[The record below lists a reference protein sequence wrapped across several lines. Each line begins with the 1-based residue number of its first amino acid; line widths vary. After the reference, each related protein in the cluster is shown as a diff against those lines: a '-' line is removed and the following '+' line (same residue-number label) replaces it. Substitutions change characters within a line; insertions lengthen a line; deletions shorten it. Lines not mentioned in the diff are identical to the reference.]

1 MPSTFLKQ
9 TLALTSAGLASIR
22 ERRGSSF
29 VTIIS
34 VTAAVGVLTSLLA
47 IREGASI
54 FNGGNARTDVVD
66 VISRGATSTPQSV
79 ITRDTLSVIE
89 SAPGVKRSPEGKPYV
104 TASTFVSVDVVK
116 KNGKSGNVYLV
127 GFSPGVALVQSNVK
141 IIEGRQYRQGLHEV
155 TVSEPIRKMYR
166 NMNIG
171 DHLVLLK
178 TEWTIVGVFAG
189 NDSIGDSVLRAD
201 ADTVM
206 SAFSRNTFQAA
217 QVQLESPGAFRE
229 FKDSVTNNPAIAVEV
244 RPLAQSMKDN
254 FGQLNSLL
262 DFVAY
267 FVGTVMASGA
277 VFGALNS
284 LYASVDARRRE
295 IATLR
300 AIGFNSAPIV
310 VSVLIEGVLL
320 SLPGAF
326 LGAAIA
332 WVLFNGNVV
341 DVAGL
346 IFKLTV
352 TPHLLQVSIL
362 WALTIGLIGASLP
375 AFRASRLPVA
385 AALRAS

>member
-1 MPSTFLKQ
+1 MTFLKQ
-9 TLALTSAGLASIR
+9 TVALTSAGLRSIT

-34 VTAAVGVLTSLLA
+34 VTAAVGVLSSLLA

-54 FNGGNARTDVVD
+54 FNGGNARPDIVD

-79 ITRDTLSVIE
+79 ITRDTLSVIQ

-104 TASTFVSVDVVK
+104 TASTFVSVDAVK
-116 KNGKSGNVYLV
+116 KNGKTGNVYLV
-127 GFSPGVALVQSNVK
+127 GFSPGSALVQSNVK
-141 IIEGRQYRQGLHEV
+141 ITEGRQYRQGLHEV

-166 NMNIG
+166 NMAIG
-171 DHLVLLK
+171 DHLVLQK
-178 TEWTIVGVFAG
+178 TDWTIVGVFAG
-189 NDSIGDSVLRAD
+189 SDSIGDSVLRAD

-206 SAFSRNTFQAA
+206 SAFNRTTYQAA
-217 QVQLESPGAFRE
+217 QVQLESPQALSR
-229 FKDSVTNNPAIAVEV
+229 FKDALTNNPAIAVEV
-244 RPLAQSMKDN
+244 RTLAQSMKDN

-300 AIGFNSAPIV
+300 AIGFGGTPIV
-310 VSVLIEGVLL
+310 ISVLIEGMLL

-326 LGAAIA
+326 LGALVA

-362 WALTIGLIGASLP
+362 WALVIGLVGGSLP
-375 AFRASRLPVA
+375 ALRAARLPVA
-385 AALRAS
+385 TALRAN

>member
-1 MPSTFLKQ
+1 MS
-9 TLALTSAGLASIR
+9 

-29 VTIIS
+29 VTLIS

-54 FNGGNARTDVVD
+54 FNGGNARPDIVD

-89 SAPGVKRSPEGKPYV
+89 SAPGVKRSPDGKPYV
-104 TASTFVSVDVVK
+104 TATTFVSVDVIK
-116 KNGKSGNVYLV
+116 KNGKTGNVYLV
-127 GFSPGVALVQSNVK
+127 GFSPGSALVQSNVK
-141 IIEGRQYRQGLHEV
+141 IVEGRQYRQGLHEV

-206 SAFSRNTFQAA
+206 SAFSRTTFQAA
-217 QVQLESPGAFRE
+217 QVQLTSPSAFRQ
-229 FKDSVTNNPAIAVEV
+229 FKDALTGNPAIAVEV
-244 RPLAQSMKDN
+244 RTLSQSMKDN
-254 FGQLNSLL
+254 FGQLTSLL
-262 DFVAY
+262 DFIAY

-277 VFGALNS
+277 VFGSLNS

-300 AIGFNSAPIV
+300 AIGFSGSPLVI
-310 VSVLIEGVLL
+310 SVLIEGMLL

-326 LGAAIA
+326 LGALIT

-352 TPHLLQVSIL
+352 TPHLLEISIM
-362 WALTIGLIGASLP
+362 WALAIGLIGGSLP
-375 AFRASRLPVA
+375 ALRAARLPVA
-385 AALRAS
+385 TALRAN

>member
-1 MPSTFLKQ
+1 MIFLKQ
-9 TLALTSAGLASIR
+9 TVALTAAGLSSIK

-34 VTAAVGVLTSLLA
+34 VTAAVGVLSSLLA

-54 FNGGNARTDVVD
+54 FNGGNARPDIVD

-89 SAPGVKRSPEGKPYV
+89 SAPGVKRAPDGRPYV
-104 TASTFVSVDVVK
+104 TASTFVSVDAVK
-116 KNGKSGNVYLV
+116 KNGKTGNVYLV
-127 GFSPGVALVQSNVK
+127 GFSSGSSLVQSNVK

-171 DHLVLLK
+171 NHLVLLK

-206 SAFSRNTFQAA
+206 SAFSRNTYQAA
-217 QVQLESPGAFRE
+217 QVQLESPEAFSR
-229 FKDSVTNNPAIAVEV
+229 FRDALTNNPAIAVEV
-244 RPLAQSMKDN
+244 RTLSQSMKDN

-300 AIGFNSAPIV
+300 AVGFRGTPIV
-310 VSVLIEGVLL
+310 LSVLIEGMLL

-326 LGAAIA
+326 LGALVA

-362 WALTIGLIGASLP
+362 WALAIGLIGGSLP
-375 AFRASRLPVA
+375 ALRAARLPVA
-385 AALRAS
+385 TALRAN

>member
-1 MPSTFLKQ
+1 MAFFKQ
-9 TLALTSAGLASIR
+9 TIALTVAGLSSLG

-29 VTIIS
+29 VTVIG

-54 FNGGNARTDVVD
+54 FNGGNARTDIVD

-79 ITRDTLSVIE
+79 ITRNTLSVIE
-89 SAPGVKRSPEGKPYV
+89 SAPGIKRSPDGKPYV
-104 TASTFVSVDVVK
+104 TATTFVSVDAVK
-116 KNGKSGNVYLV
+116 KNGKTGNVYLV
-127 GFSPGVALVQSNVK
+127 GFSPGVALVQSNVR

-166 NMNIG
+166 NMDIG
-171 DHLVLLK
+171 DHLTLLR

-206 SAFSRNTFQAA
+206 SAFNRNTYQAA
-217 QVQLESPGAFRE
+217 QVQLESPAAFQQ
-229 FKDSVTNNPAIAVEV
+229 FKDSLTSNPAIAVEV
-244 RPLAQSMKDN
+244 RTLAQSMKDN

-284 LYASVDARRRE
+284 LYASVDSRRRE

-300 AIGFNSAPIV
+300 AIGFGGTPIV
-310 VSVLIEGVLL
+310 ASVLIEGMLL

-326 LGAAIA
+326 LGALIA
-332 WVLFNGNVV
+332 WILFNGNVV
-341 DVAGL
+341 DVSGL

-352 TPHLLQVSIL
+352 TPHLLQVSII
-362 WALTIGLIGASLP
+362 WALAIGLIGGSLP
-375 AFRASRLPVA
+375 AIRAARLPVA
-385 AALRAS
+385 TALRAN